1 MFFCLSVS
9 VCLSVCL
16 TISARIS
23 LSDVTVGLSSANY
36 SVFESDGVANITLEL
51 TGDAERE
58 VTVLIE
64 TQNGDAI
71 GCHA

>member
-1 MFFCLSVS
+1 M
-9 VCLSVCL
+9 
-16 TISARIS
+16 
-23 LSDVTVGLSSANY
+23 TVGLSSANY
-36 SVFESDGVANITLEL
+36 SVFESDGVVNITLEL

>member
-36 SVFESDGVANITLEL
+36 SVFESDGVVNITLEL